1 MASEG
6 DDPSSRKVSVDY
18 SLLKGFVAGVI
29 FSHFDKRL
37 ALGLLVG
44 TLTGAYVQQ
53 NYEGIP
59 NVEEKARNLMQS
71 IRETMDKKKWSLET
85 SDKTFNDCRSESEWT
100 RRHKNHLLY
109 HQGFLGLTK
118 KEIMHVAGK
127 QCKNLMKLNI
137 VKPCF
142 QEFEPENIRR
152 SLQRLVTLIDGLILV
167 FIFYWSLMVI
177 LQVARI
183 HKLQYLQ

>member
-18 SLLKGFVAGVI
+18 SLLKGFVVGVI

-71 IRETMDKKKWSLET
+71 IRETMDKKK
-85 SDKTFNDCRSESEWT
+85 
-100 RRHKNHLLY
+100 
-109 HQGFLGLTK
+109 
-118 KEIMHVAGK
+118 
-127 QCKNLMKLNI
+127 
-137 VKPCF
+137 
-142 QEFEPENIRR
+142 
-152 SLQRLVTLIDGLILV
+152 
-167 FIFYWSLMVI
+167 
-177 LQVARI
+177 
-183 HKLQYLQ
+183 

>member
-1 MASEG
+1 MSATWFPLIFARIACLDCLGGLETGSDSADYQNKMASEG

-71 IRETMDKKKWSLET
+71 IRETIDKKKWSLGRLSKWEWENMSPQESSTVSSRIPWANEEGNYARSWQT
-85 SDKTFNDCRSESEWT
+85 SASKNSSLKTLELAAPGNPDRW
-100 RRHKNHLLY
+100 LL
-109 HQGFLGLTK
+109 
-118 KEIMHVAGK
+118 
-127 QCKNLMKLNI
+127 
-137 VKPCF
+137 
-142 QEFEPENIRR
+142 
-152 SLQRLVTLIDGLILV
+152 SRL
-167 FIFYWSLMVI
+167 
-177 LQVARI
+177 
-183 HKLQYLQ
+183 